1 MPPRRRNRFQAS
13 IAIHA
18 FALATALLV
27 LSPLLLAQVAGNSHS
42 QGLVPADCSTSV
54 KEQITITCNYQ
65 AAAKDASAPEDDASV
80 MLDRFEISFGARKAG
95 EMRAELTFTNC
106 GSSPI
111 SEARTVYLS
120 VDDDAGRN
128 YLRRIL
134 RQVDLRQIGPGE
146 SLTFSSRFIAGT
158 FMPGHYIFHLWI
170 PSSDQA
176 LKFDPRYN
184 LLLANNGVA
193 DRSTGLNV
201 LADFTMGNSTSAN
214 SLSVPTK
221 P

>member
-1 MPPRRRNRFQAS
+1 
-13 IAIHA
+13 
-18 FALATALLV
+18 
-27 LSPLLLAQVAGNSHS
+27 
-42 QGLVPADCSTSV
+42 
-54 KEQITITCNYQ
+54 
-65 AAAKDASAPEDDASV
+65 

-111 SEARTVYLS
+111 SEARTVYLA
-120 VDDDAGRN
+120 VDDDMGRN

-134 RQVDLRQIGPGE
+134 RQVDLRKLGPGE
-146 SLTFSSRFIAGT
+146 SFTFSSSFVAGT

-170 PSSDQA
+170 PSPEQA
-176 LKFDPRYN
+176 LKFDSRYN
-184 LLLANNGVA
+184 LLLASDGVP

-201 LADFTMGNSTSAN
+201 LAGFTMGSSSKAA
-214 SLSVPTK
+214 SLSVAAK